1 VYLVCGATVSL
12 NASLC
17 HLAAVLGTTVCT
29 SIHSLLNVFNA
40 KLIFCSCRSGVRL
53 SPWYFSPVRPV
64 VPAPGGRWMWSDGGM
79 KTGRGKPKCLEKHLP
94 QC

>member
-1 VYLVCGATVSL
+1 MLGSLTYLVYGATVSL
-12 NASLC
+12 NASLY
-17 HLAAVLGTTVCT
+17 HLAVVPGTTIFT

-53 SPWYFSPVRPV
+53 SSWYFSPIRSL

-79 KTGRGKPKCLEKHLP
+79 KTGRGKP
-94 QC
+94 